1 MEEYGGLA
9 VVEKDPY
16 QGRAMKN
23 FKCEALATFLFCCI
37 ILTRFYAIIEMIPN
51 NNNKLSFNKSNLWI
65 ITTVN
70 SG

>member
-23 FKCEALATFLFCCI
+23 FKCEARPGTHLFPKVQYIMSKHKKSEC
-37 ILTRFYAIIEMIPN
+37 RASS
-51 NNNKLSFNKSNLWI
+51 SF
-65 ITTVN
+65 TP
-70 SG
+70 